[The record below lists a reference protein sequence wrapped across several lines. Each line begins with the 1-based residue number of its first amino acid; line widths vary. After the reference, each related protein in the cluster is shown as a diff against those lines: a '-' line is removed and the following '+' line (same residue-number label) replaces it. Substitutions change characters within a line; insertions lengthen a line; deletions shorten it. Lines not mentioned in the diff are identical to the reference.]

1 MGIELYNQYM
11 TEERVDERVFSL
23 KKREKVKE
31 QKTMKKAVYGY
42 CGSKNG
48 FGKLLLSE

>member
-11 TEERVDERVFSL
+11 TEERVDDIF
-23 KKREKVKE
+23 KKREKVKV